1 METIAEKAKDDQDFL
16 WKYKDVRSMIPSQK
30 YRENYD
36 RIFNK
41 QSSFNDRVST
51 SVDMSVSQD

>member
-41 QSSFNDRVST
+41 QSSFNDRVFN
-51 SVDMSVSQD
+51 